1 VAGLVGTVTEYQ
13 GAVLGLDEETYHAH
27 PALSSTGARQLLEAP
42 ARFEHAQSQPRA
54 PRKAFDV
61 GTLAHSK
68 VLGVG
73 AGVAVYPDGAGDHV
87 FADPET
93 GEEFDN
99 VLASNGAASTK
110 LAKSFEVWARTQGLV
125 PLKRAEADEVNA
137 MAEAVLSHPTAR
149 VLLEQAGHPEVSV
162 FGTDPATGVECRAR
176 FDFLGRVGVDLKT
189 FYGAATPVKFAKTVA
204 DHGYHV
210 QSAHYEDTLS
220 FIGEQID
227 AFAFIVVEK
236 DPPYL
241 VAVFVLDDDY
251 REIGAARA
259 KRAREL
265 FAASRDSGVWPGY
278 PSQIQIARPP
288 QWAVHDHIDATEAER

>member
-1 VAGLVGTVTEYQ
+1 MTALQ
-13 GAVLGLDEETYHAH
+13 GIVHGLDEATYHAH

-42 ARFEHAQSQPRA
+42 ARFEFARSQPRA

-61 GTLAHSK
+61 GTMVHSK
-68 VLGVG
+68 TLGVG
-73 AGVAVYPDGAGDHV
+73 AGVAIYPDGV
-87 FADPET
+87 NETEFVDPET
-93 GEEFDN
+93 GDDVLN

-110 LAKSFEVWARTQGLV
+110 LAKAFEGWARAQGLV
-125 PLKRAEADEVNA
+125 PLKRAEAAEVDA

-149 VLLEQAGHPEVSV
+149 VLLEQEGNPEASV
-162 FGTDPATGVECRAR
+162 FGTDPETGVECRAR

-189 FYGAATPVKFAKTVA
+189 FHGAATAVKFAKAVA

-210 QSAHYEDTLS
+210 QGAHYDDTLQ
-220 FIGEQID
+220 FVGEQID

-236 DPPYL
+236 EPPYL
-241 VAVFVLDDDY
+241 VAVFVLDEDY
-251 REIGAARA
+251 REIGTARA

-288 QWAVHDHIDATEAER
+288 QWAVYDHIDATEAER

>member
-1 VAGLVGTVTEYQ
+1 MTEYQ

>member
-1 VAGLVGTVTEYQ
+1 MTEYQ
-13 GAVLGLDEETYHAH
+13 GIVHGLDETVYHAH

-42 ARFEHAQSQPRA
+42 ARFEFARSQPRA

-61 GTLAHSK
+61 GTMAHSK

-73 AGVAVYPDGAGDHV
+73 AGVAVYPDGTSGEV
-87 FADPET
+87 FVDPET
-93 GEEFDN
+93 GDEVRN

-110 LAKSFEVWARTQGLV
+110 LAKAFEVWARAAGMV
-125 PLKRAEADEVNA
+125 PLKRAEAAEVDA

-149 VLLEQAGHPEVSV
+149 ILLEQDGHPEVSV
-162 FGTDPATGVECRAR
+162 FGTDPETGVECRAR

-189 FYGAATPVKFAKTVA
+189 FHGAATAVKFAKAIA

-210 QSAHYEDTLS
+210 QGAHYEDTLS
-220 FIGEQID
+220 FVGEQID
-227 AFAFIVVEK
+227 AFAFLVVEK
-236 DPPYL
+236 EPPYL

-251 REIGAARA
+251 REIGSARA

-288 QWAVHDHIDATEAER
+288 QWAVYDHIDATEAER

>member
-1 VAGLVGTVTEYQ
+1 MTEYR
-13 GAVLGLDEETYHAH
+13 GVVLGLDEETYHAH

-189 FYGAATPVKFAKTVA
+189 FHGAATPVKFAKTVA

-210 QSAHYEDTLS
+210 QGAHYEDTLS

-227 AFAFIVVEK
+227 AFAFVVVEK

-265 FAASRDSGVWPGY
+265 FAASRESGVWPGY

-288 QWAVHDHIDATEAER
+288 QWAVYDHIDATEAER